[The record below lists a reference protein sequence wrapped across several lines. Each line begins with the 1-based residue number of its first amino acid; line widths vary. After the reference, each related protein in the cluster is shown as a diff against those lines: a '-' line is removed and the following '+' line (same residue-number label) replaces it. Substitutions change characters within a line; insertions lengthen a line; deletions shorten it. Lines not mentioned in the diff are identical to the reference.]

1 MNPDEKTMKWV
12 LFCLMAATVPLI
24 YFMFV
29 VGGLLPLIAI
39 MAMSFSGVWGF
50 KAFNAVHLAL
60 YAPVLYWIAKI
71 LSRRLSSLSQRSKV
85 VLFVGIS
92 IVLVASSFLPL
103 YSLGHNES
111 QSVNLYR
118 LFNSGLLR

>member
-12 LFCLMAATVPLI
+12 LFCLMAATVPVI

-39 MAMSFSGVWGF
+39 LAMSFTGVWGF
-50 KAFNAVHLAL
+50 KLFNAVHLAI
-60 YAPVLYWIAKI
+60 YAPVFYWIAKI
-71 LSRRLSSLSQRSKV
+71 VSRRLSALSQRSKFA
-85 VLFVGIS
+85 LFVGIS